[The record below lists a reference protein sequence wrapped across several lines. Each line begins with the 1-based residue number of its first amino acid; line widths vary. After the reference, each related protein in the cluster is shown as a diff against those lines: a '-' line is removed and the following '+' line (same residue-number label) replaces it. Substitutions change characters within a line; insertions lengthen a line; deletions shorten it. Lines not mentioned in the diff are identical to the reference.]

1 MSSTCTSVDEL
12 IGRHTI
18 AAPSRGPMSQSR
30 SRSRRRAATS
40 ETSLQ
45 YTLWM
50 MSTRYRA

>member
-30 SRSRRRAATS
+30 SRRRAATS

-50 MSTRYRA
+50 MATRYRA